1 MAEQQRAIVEDTDT
15 EIVFEIESESESLT
29 QLSKSADCTVT
40 IESLMTCSDGR
51 LRQFVTVE
59 GIDREEF
66 LSAVDGSRIQQPAVM
81 VERNNCFVAAFTT
94 DRNPVVDCLTEQR
107 ATLTKFRAADGVGT
121 VTIRVPN
128 TVDIRRL
135 AEQFESTFS
144 RAELRAKRQLD
155 STIDT
160 PEGFREQL
168 EETLTDRQ
176 HETLQAAYHA
186 GFFAWPR
193 ANTGETIADRLGI
206 TGPTF
211 LQHLRAGERKLLEVL
226 FEQDQAV
233 FSD

>member
-1 MAEQQRAIVEDTDT
+1 MRAVLDTNVLISSVIST
-15 EIVFEIESESESLT
+15 GVPHEIVVKGFSSEYQIIVS
-29 QLSKSADCTVT
+29 V
-40 IESLMTCSDGR
+40 
-51 LRQFVTVE
+51 
-59 GIDREEF
+59 
-66 LSAVDGSRIQQPAVM
+66 
-81 VERNNCFVAAFTT
+81 
-94 DRNPVVDCLTEQR
+94 
-107 ATLTKFRAADGVGT
+107 ATLTEFRAADGVGR
-121 VTIRVPN
+121 VTMRVPN
-128 TVDIRRL
+128 TADIRRL

-155 STIDT
+155 STVDT
-160 PEGFREQL
+160 PEGFRQQL

-226 FEQDQAV
+226 FEQDQTV
-233 FSD
+233 YSE